1 MNKNL
6 KKGQKAENKINK
18 TLEGSRKQIA
28 SGSVLNNADLEFKNI
43 LIESKAYDDENITFY
58 KKFWDKLKK
67 QAIRYNKI
75 PCYVYTNNTDSYC
88 IMLSSDLYTLNDK
101 FLLYTLNSLNS
112 EDYKENDK
120 TFVINKSY
128 INTLDNLLKEKQ
140 KQKTK
145 AEIGIKFEW
154 NKEEFIVLEL
164 YQLNRIVNKK

>member
-6 KKGQKAENKINK
+6 KKGQKAEKKIQK
-18 TLEGSRKQIA
+18 TLKGSRRTIG
-28 SGSVLNNADLEFKNI
+28 SGNCMNDADLKFENI
-43 LIESKAYDDENITFY
+43 LIESKSYDDENITFY

-112 EDYKENDK
+112 EDYKENEK

>member
-6 KKGQKAENKINK
+6 KKGQKAENKIKK
-18 TLEGSRKQIA
+18 TLKGSQKTIG
-28 SGSVLNNADLEFKNI
+28 SGNIFSDADLKFDNI
-43 LIESKAYDDENITFY
+43 LIESKSYDDDNITFY

-75 PCYVYTNNTDSYC
+75 PCYVYTNNIDSYC
-88 IMLSSDLYTLNDK
+88 IMSSADLYTLNKK
-101 FLLYTLNSLNS
+101 FLLYTLNSLS
-112 EDYKENDK
+112 DEDCKANDK
-120 TFVINKSY
+120 TFIIYKSY
-128 INTLDNLLKEKQ
+128 LDILDNLLKEKQ

-154 NKEEFIVLEL
+154 NKEEFILLEL